1 MLSILSL
8 NNDRISKSKA
18 FLTHLQ
24 NNSRVTPLLVDKHN
38 GVFFLCIECSVAE
51 IAENN

>member
-24 NNSRVTPLLVDKHN
+24 NNSRVTPLFVDKHN
-38 GVFFLCIECSVAE
+38 GVFLCIECSVAE